1 MTTEINGV
9 MINLDTAA
17 RRYAE
22 QRAYIKQW
30 QQENKDKVVKSN
42 AIWRINHPEKYQ
54 AQVERRKARLRA
66 KTAEKKAAREREQR
80 AVVDDA
86 LLNAVKEINGNAE
99 RERVQREKDKKI
111 AAVLNKGVVIDLAN
125 PPPPP
130 PPKKGK
136 KSKKKACEP
145 VVASAS
151 ALLDQLG

>member
-9 MINLDTAA
+9 TINLDTAA

-30 QQENKDKVVKSN
+30 QQENRDKVVKSN

-66 KTAEKKAAREREQR
+66 KTAERREARIKEER
-80 AVVDDA
+80 AVVDNE

-99 RERVQREKDKKI
+99 RERIQREKDKKI
-111 AAVLNKGVVIDLAN
+111 AAVLNKGVVIDLSN

-130 PPKKGK
+130 TKGK
-136 KSKKKACEP
+136 KKVCE
-145 VVASAS
+145 SAP
-151 ALLDQLG
+151 ALLEQLG